1 MRIWIDLSAPAHP
14 VVFRPLVRR
23 LRDAGH
29 EVEVTARDFAQ
40 TLELAEIAGL
50 DALAVGAHGGRSAGG
65 KLRSLAGRSA
75 ALWRWARTRPRFDL
89 AAAHGS
95 NDLPIVARALRVP
108 AVDLFDY
115 EWATFQHMI
124 GCRLARRVIVP
135 DAIPPE
141 RLRRYGAGPR
151 KLRRYPGLK
160 EEYFLHDFE
169 PDPRH
174 PRERRRRPRAHRRR
188 AAHAPG
194 RGALPP
200 RRQPRLRRPARPPR
214 ARPRHPRRRAAA
226 PARAGRGA
234 ARLALPS
241 VLVPE
246 HAVDGPSLVSAS
258 DLVISAGGSMNR
270 EAVALGV
277 PVYTTFQGRMGGV
290 DEKLL
295 REGRLRR
302 LERAGDVELRRRD
315 RSAPRLRRD
324 PQLIVDLILGA
335 LRSAPSSLRAD
346 RTGAGRRSCTEFT
359 SIEASAACMC
369 SAGYGCS
376 SASAASTGTSRS
388 SHCSSTLARQ
398 DHGHAVVHRARRARS
413 RSS

>member
-14 VVFRPLVRR
+14 VVFRPLVQR
-23 LRDAGH
+23 LRAAGH

-40 TLELAEIAGL
+40 TLELAQLAGL
-50 DALAVGAHGGRSAGG
+50 NAFAVGAHGGRSAGG
-65 KLRSLAGRSA
+65 KLRSLAGRST
-75 ALWRWARTRPRFDL
+75 ALWRWARGRPRFDL

-95 NDLPIVARALRVP
+95 NDLPIVASALRVP

-135 DAIPPE
+135 DAIPPD

-169 PDPRH
+169 PDPGIL
-174 PRERRRRPRAHRRR
+174 EKVGAD
-188 AAHAPG
+188 PG
-194 RGALPP
+194 RIVVVLRTPPAAALYHRVDNPIYADLLDRLGNDP
-200 RRQPRLRRPARPPR
+200 GIHAVVLPRLREQADELR
-214 ARPRHPRRRAAA
+214 
-226 PARAGRGA
+226 
-234 ARLALPS
+234 RLALPS

-246 HAVDGPSLVSAS
+246 HAIDGPSLVSAS

-302 LERAGDVELRRRD
+302 LERASDVELRRRD
-315 RSAPRLRRD
+315 RSVPRLRRD
-324 PQLIVDLILGA
+324 PQVIVDLILGA
-335 LRSAPSSLRAD
+335 LA
-346 RTGAGRRSCTEFT
+346 
-359 SIEASAACMC
+359 
-369 SAGYGCS
+369 
-376 SASAASTGTSRS
+376 
-388 SHCSSTLARQ
+388 
-398 DHGHAVVHRARRARS
+398 
-413 RSS
+413 

>member
-14 VVFRPLVRR
+14 VVFRPLVQR
-23 LRDAGH
+23 LRAAGH

-40 TLELAEIAGL
+40 TLELAQLARI

-75 ALWRWARTRPRFDL
+75 ALWRWAHRRPRFDL

-95 NDLPIVARALRVP
+95 NDLPIVARTLGIP

-160 EEYFLHDFE
+160 EEYFLNDFE
-169 PDPRH
+169 PDPRILEH
-174 PRERRRRPRAHRRR
+174 IGADSERIIVVLRTPPTAALYHRVHNPVYAELLDRVGSDP
-188 AAHAPG
+188 AIHAVV
-194 RGALPP
+194 L
-200 RRQPRLRRPARPPR
+200 PRLEEQAEELR
-214 ARPRHPRRRAAA
+214 
-226 PARAGRGA
+226 
-234 ARLALPS
+234 RLALPS
-241 VLVPE
+241 VIVPM
-246 HAVDGPSLVSAS
+246 HAVDGPSLVSAA

-290 DEKLL
+290 DEQLL
-295 REGRLRR
+295 REGKLRR
-302 LERAGDVELRRRD
+302 LERAADVKIERRD
-315 RSAPRLRRD
+315 RTTARLRRD
-324 PQLIVDLILGA
+324 PQLIVDLILG
-335 LRSAPSSLRAD
+335 
-346 RTGAGRRSCTEFT
+346 
-359 SIEASAACMC
+359 
-369 SAGYGCS
+369 
-376 SASAASTGTSRS
+376 
-388 SHCSSTLARQ
+388 TL
-398 DHGHAVVHRARRARS
+398 D
-413 RSS
+413 

>member
-1 MRIWIDLSAPAHP
+1 VRIWIDLSAPAHP
-14 VVFRPLVRR
+14 VVFRPIVRR
-23 LRDAGH
+23 LREAGH
-29 EVEVTARDFAQ
+29 DVEVTARDFAQ

-65 KLRSLAGRSA
+65 KLRSLAGRST

-141 RLRRYGAGPR
+141 RLKRYGAGPR

-169 PDPRH
+169 PDPDILSKIGADPSRIVVVLRT
-174 PRERRRRPRAHRRR
+174 PPTAALYHRVDNPVYAELLDRLG
-188 AAHAPG
+188 HDEG
-194 RGALPP
+194 IHTVIL
-200 RRQPRLRRPARPPR
+200 PRLREQADEL
-214 ARPRHPRRRAAA
+214 
-226 PARAGRGA
+226 

-241 VLVPE
+241 VIVPA
-246 HAVDGPSLVSAS
+246 HAVDGPSLVAAS

-295 REGRLRR
+295 REGKLRR
-302 LERAGDVELRRRD
+302 LEHASDVVIERRD
-315 RSAPRLRRD
+315 RTAPRLRRD
-324 PQLIVDLILGA
+324 PQLIVDLILG
-335 LRSAPSSLRAD
+335 
-346 RTGAGRRSCTEFT
+346 
-359 SIEASAACMC
+359 
-369 SAGYGCS
+369 
-376 SASAASTGTSRS
+376 
-388 SHCSSTLARQ
+388 TL
-398 DHGHAVVHRARRARS
+398 G
-413 RSS
+413 

>member
-23 LRDAGH
+23 LRAAGH

-40 TLELAEIAGL
+40 TLELAQIAGL
-50 DALAVGAHGGRSAGG
+50 DALAVGKHGGRSSAG

-75 ALWRWARTRPRFDL
+75 ALWRWARGRPPFDL

-95 NDLPIVARALRVP
+95 NDLPVVARALRVP

-135 DAIPPE
+135 DSIPPE
-141 RLRRYGAGPR
+141 RLERYGVGPR

-169 PDPRH
+169 PDPGILEAVGADAGRIVVVLRT
-174 PRERRRRPRAHRRR
+174 PPVAALYHRVHNPLYADLLDRLGHD
-188 AAHAPG
+188 ASIHAVV
-194 RGALPP
+194 L
-200 RRQPRLRRPARPPR
+200 PRLREQAEELR
-214 ARPRHPRRRAAA
+214 
-226 PARAGRGA
+226 
-234 ARLALPS
+234 RLALPS
-241 VLVPE
+241 VIVPE
-246 HAVDGPSLVSAS
+246 HAVDGPSLVAAS

-290 DEKLL
+290 DEKLM

-302 LERAGDVELRRRD
+302 LEQVSDIELRRRD

-324 PQLIVDLILGA
+324 PQLIVDLILG
-335 LRSAPSSLRAD
+335 
-346 RTGAGRRSCTEFT
+346 
-359 SIEASAACMC
+359 
-369 SAGYGCS
+369 
-376 SASAASTGTSRS
+376 
-388 SHCSSTLARQ
+388 TLASDAAPVLLQR
-398 DHGHAVVHRARRARS
+398 VE
-413 RSS
+413 

>member
-50 DALAVGAHGGRSAGG
+50 GALAVGAHGGRSAGG
-65 KLRSLAGRSA
+65 KFRSLASRSY

-141 RLRRYGAGPR
+141 RLARYGATPR

-169 PDPRH
+169 PDPGILAAVGAD
-174 PRERRRRPRAHRRR
+174 PERLIVVLRTPPVAALYHRVHNPVYAELLDRLGHDTGI
-188 AAHAPG
+188 HAVV
-194 RGALPP
+194 L
-200 RRQPRLRRPARPPR
+200 PRLREQAEELR
-214 ARPRHPRRRAAA
+214 
-226 PARAGRGA
+226 
-234 ARLALPS
+234 RLALPS
-241 VLVPE
+241 VIVPE
-246 HAVDGPSLVSAS
+246 HAIDGPSLVAAS

-295 REGRLRR
+295 REGKLRR
-302 LERAGDVELRRRD
+302 LDHAGDVELKRRD
-315 RSAPRLRRD
+315 RSAPRMRRD
-324 PQLIVDLILGA
+324 PQLIVDMILGA
-335 LRSAPSSLRAD
+335 LDP
-346 RTGAGRRSCTEFT
+346 
-359 SIEASAACMC
+359 AS
-369 SAGYGCS
+369 
-376 SASAASTGTSRS
+376 
-388 SHCSSTLARQ
+388 Q
-398 DHGHAVVHRARRARS
+398 
-413 RSS
+413 

>member
-14 VVFRPLVRR
+14 VVFRPLVQR
-23 LRDAGH
+23 LRAGGH

-40 TLELAEIAGL
+40 TLELTQLAGI
-50 DALAVGAHGGRSAGG
+50 DALPVGAHGGRSAGG

-75 ALWRWARTRPRFDL
+75 ALWRWARTRPHFDL

-95 NDLPIVARALRVP
+95 NDLPIVARLLRVP

-141 RLRRYGAGPR
+141 RLRRYGVRER

-169 PDPRH
+169 PDPGIL
-174 PRERRRRPRAHRRR
+174 ERVGADPERIVVVMRTPPTAALYHRVHNPVYADLLDRFGHDPGI
-188 AAHAPG
+188 HAVV
-194 RGALPP
+194 L
-200 RRQPRLRRPARPPR
+200 PRLREQAEELR
-214 ARPRHPRRRAAA
+214 
-226 PARAGRGA
+226 
-234 ARLALPS
+234 RLALPS
-241 VLVPE
+241 VIVPE
-246 HAVDGPSLVSAS
+246 HAIDGPSLVAAS

-290 DEKLL
+290 DEKLM
-295 REGRLRR
+295 REGKLRR
-302 LERAGDVELRRRD
+302 LEHAAAAEIRRRD

-335 LRSAPSSLRAD
+335 
-346 RTGAGRRSCTEFT
+346 
-359 SIEASAACMC
+359 
-369 SAGYGCS
+369 
-376 SASAASTGTSRS
+376 
-388 SHCSSTLARQ
+388 
-398 DHGHAVVHRARRARS
+398 V
-413 RSS
+413 

>member
-14 VVFRPLVRR
+14 VVFRPIVAR
-23 LRDAGH
+23 LRAAGH

-95 NDLPIVARALRVP
+95 NDLPIVAQTLRVP

-141 RLRRYGAGPR
+141 RLKRYGANAK
-151 KLRRYPGLK
+151 KLRQYPGLK
-160 EEYFLHDFE
+160 EEYFLNDFE
-169 PDPRH
+169 PDAGILASVGADP
-174 PRERRRRPRAHRRR
+174 ERIVVVLRTPPVAALYHRVDNPVYADLLDRLGHDPGI
-188 AAHAPG
+188 HAVV
-194 RGALPP
+194 L
-200 RRQPRLRRPARPPR
+200 PRLREQADELQ
-214 ARPRHPRRRAAA
+214 
-226 PARAGRGA
+226 
-234 ARLALPS
+234 RLALPS
-241 VLVPE
+241 VIVPE

-302 LERAGDVELRRRD
+302 LENAGDVELRRRD

-335 LRSAPSSLRAD
+335 LR
-346 RTGAGRRSCTEFT
+346 
-359 SIEASAACMC
+359 
-369 SAGYGCS
+369 
-376 SASAASTGTSRS
+376 
-388 SHCSSTLARQ
+388 
-398 DHGHAVVHRARRARS
+398 
-413 RSS
+413 

>member
-14 VVFRPLVRR
+14 VVFRPLVQR
-23 LRDAGH
+23 LRAGGH

-40 TLELAEIAGL
+40 TLELARLAGI

-65 KLRSLAGRSA
+65 KLRSLAGRST

-95 NDLPIVARALRVP
+95 NDLPLVARALRVP

-135 DAIPPE
+135 EAIPPE

-169 PDPRH
+169 PDPGILEH
-174 PRERRRRPRAHRRR
+174 VGADPERIVVVLRTPPTAALYHRVHNPVYADLLDRLGHDP
-188 AAHAPG
+188 AVHAVV
-194 RGALPP
+194 L
-200 RRQPRLRRPARPPR
+200 PRLREQADELR
-214 ARPRHPRRRAAA
+214 
-226 PARAGRGA
+226 
-234 ARLALPS
+234 RLALPS
-241 VLVPE
+241 VIVPE

-290 DEKLL
+290 DEQLL

-302 LERAGDVELRRRD
+302 LERASDVEIRRRD
-315 RSAPRLRRD
+315 RTTPRLRRD
-324 PQLIVDLILGA
+324 PQLIVDLILG
-335 LRSAPSSLRAD
+335 
-346 RTGAGRRSCTEFT
+346 
-359 SIEASAACMC
+359 
-369 SAGYGCS
+369 
-376 SASAASTGTSRS
+376 
-388 SHCSSTLARQ
+388 TL
-398 DHGHAVVHRARRARS
+398 DES
-413 RSS
+413 

>member
-50 DALAVGAHGGRSAGG
+50 GALAVGAHGGRSAGG
-65 KLRSLAGRSA
+65 KLRSLASRSY

-141 RLRRYGAGPR
+141 RLARYGAGPR

-169 PDPRH
+169 PDPGIL
-174 PRERRRRPRAHRRR
+174 AQVG
-188 AAHAPG
+188 ADPG
-194 RGALPP
+194 RLIVVLRTPPVAALYHRVHNPVYAELLD
-200 RRQPRLRRPARPPR
+200 RLGHDDDIHAVVLPRLREQAEELR
-214 ARPRHPRRRAAA
+214 
-226 PARAGRGA
+226 
-234 ARLALPS
+234 RLALPS
-241 VLVPE
+241 VIVPE
-246 HAVDGPSLVSAS
+246 HAIDGPSLVAAS

-290 DEKLL
+290 DEKLM
-295 REGRLRR
+295 REGKLRR
-302 LERAGDVELRRRD
+302 LEHAADVQLERRD

-335 LRSAPSSLRAD
+335 LA
-346 RTGAGRRSCTEFT
+346 
-359 SIEASAACMC
+359 
-369 SAGYGCS
+369 
-376 SASAASTGTSRS
+376 
-388 SHCSSTLARQ
+388 
-398 DHGHAVVHRARRARS
+398 
-413 RSS
+413 

>member
-23 LRDAGH
+23 LREAGH
-29 EVEVTARDFAQ
+29 DVEVTARDFAQ
-40 TLELAEIAGL
+40 TLELAELAGL
-50 DALAVGAHGGRSAGG
+50 GALAVGAHGGRSAGG

-95 NDLPIVARALRVP
+95 NDLPIVARTLRVP

-141 RLRRYGAGPR
+141 RLRRYGVGAS

-169 PDPRH
+169 PDPGILAQVGADPQRIVVVMRT
-174 PRERRRRPRAHRRR
+174 PPTAALYHRVHNPVYADLLDRFGHDPGI
-188 AAHAPG
+188 HAVV
-194 RGALPP
+194 L
-200 RRQPRLRRPARPPR
+200 PRLREQADELR
-214 ARPRHPRRRAAA
+214 
-226 PARAGRGA
+226 
-234 ARLALPS
+234 RLALPS
-241 VLVPE
+241 VIVPE
-246 HAVDGPSLVSAS
+246 RAIDGPSLVAAS

-290 DEKLL
+290 DEQLM
-295 REGRLRR
+295 REGKLRR
-302 LERAGDVELRRRD
+302 LEDAAAVDIRRRD
-315 RSAPRLRRD
+315 RSMPRLRRD
-324 PQLIVDLILGA
+324 PQLIVDLILG
-335 LRSAPSSLRAD
+335 
-346 RTGAGRRSCTEFT
+346 
-359 SIEASAACMC
+359 
-369 SAGYGCS
+369 
-376 SASAASTGTSRS
+376 
-388 SHCSSTLARQ
+388 TL
-398 DHGHAVVHRARRARS
+398 G
-413 RSS
+413 

>member
-40 TLELAEIAGL
+40 TLELAQIANL
-50 DALAVGAHGGRSAGG
+50 DALAVGSHGGRSAGG

-95 NDLPIVARALRVP
+95 NDLPIVARALRTP

-141 RLRRYGAGPR
+141 RLKRYGAGPR
-151 KLRRYPGLK
+151 KLRQYPGLK
-160 EEYFLHDFE
+160 EEYFLNDFE
-169 PDPRH
+169 PDPGILASIGAD
-174 PRERRRRPRAHRRR
+174 PERIVVVLRTPPVAALYHRVDNPVYTELLDRLGNDPGV
-188 AAHAPG
+188 HAVV
-194 RGALPP
+194 L
-200 RRQPRLRRPARPPR
+200 PRLREQADELR
-214 ARPRHPRRRAAA
+214 
-226 PARAGRGA
+226 
-234 ARLALPS
+234 RLALPS

-302 LERAGDVELRRRD
+302 LETAGDLELRRRD
-315 RSAPRLRRD
+315 RAVPRLRRD
-324 PQLIVDLILGA
+324 PQLIVDLILG
-335 LRSAPSSLRAD
+335 
-346 RTGAGRRSCTEFT
+346 
-359 SIEASAACMC
+359 
-369 SAGYGCS
+369 
-376 SASAASTGTSRS
+376 
-388 SHCSSTLARQ
+388 TL
-398 DHGHAVVHRARRARS
+398 S
-413 RSS
+413 

>member
-14 VVFRPLVRR
+14 VVFRPIVRR
-23 LRDAGH
+23 LREAGH

-50 DALAVGAHGGRSAGG
+50 GALAVGAHGGRSAGG

-75 ALWRWARTRPRFDL
+75 ALWRWARMRPRFDL

-141 RLRRYGAGPR
+141 RLRRYGVGPR
-151 KLRRYPGLK
+151 KLRQYPGLK

-169 PDPRH
+169 PDPGILAQVGADPSRIIVVMRT
-174 PRERRRRPRAHRRR
+174 PPTAALYHRVHNPVYSGLLDRLGHDPGV
-188 AAHAPG
+188 HAVV
-194 RGALPP
+194 L
-200 RRQPRLRRPARPPR
+200 PRLREQAEELR
-214 ARPRHPRRRAAA
+214 
-226 PARAGRGA
+226 
-234 ARLALPS
+234 RLALPS
-241 VLVPE
+241 VIVPG
-246 HAVDGPSLVSAS
+246 HAVDGPSLVAAS

-290 DEKLL
+290 DEKLM
-295 REGRLRR
+295 REGKLRR
-302 LERAGDVELRRRD
+302 LENASDVEIQRRD

-324 PQLIVDLILGA
+324 PRLIVDLILGA
-335 LRSAPSSLRAD
+335 L
-346 RTGAGRRSCTEFT
+346 G
-359 SIEASAACMC
+359 
-369 SAGYGCS
+369 
-376 SASAASTGTSRS
+376 
-388 SHCSSTLARQ
+388 
-398 DHGHAVVHRARRARS
+398 
-413 RSS
+413 

>member
-23 LRDAGH
+23 LREAGH
-29 EVEVTARDFAQ
+29 DVEVTARDFAQ

-50 DALAVGAHGGRSAGG
+50 GALAVGAHGGRSAGG
-65 KLRSLAGRSA
+65 KLRSLAGRST

-141 RLRRYGAGPR
+141 RLRRYGAGAR
-151 KLRRYPGLK
+151 KLRQYPGLK
-160 EEYFLHDFE
+160 EEYFLNDFE
-169 PDPRH
+169 PDPGIL
-174 PRERRRRPRAHRRR
+174 AKVG
-188 AAHAPG
+188 ADPG
-194 RGALPP
+194 RIVVVLRTPPVAALYHRVHNPVYTELLDRLGHDP
-200 RRQPRLRRPARPPR
+200 GIHAVVLPRLREQAEELR
-214 ARPRHPRRRAAA
+214 
-226 PARAGRGA
+226 
-234 ARLALPS
+234 RLALPS

-246 HAVDGPSLVSAS
+246 HAVDGPSLVAAS

-295 REGRLRR
+295 REGKLRR
-302 LERAGDVELRRRD
+302 LELASDVVIERRD

-335 LRSAPSSLRAD
+335 L
-346 RTGAGRRSCTEFT
+346 
-359 SIEASAACMC
+359 
-369 SAGYGCS
+369 
-376 SASAASTGTSRS
+376 
-388 SHCSSTLARQ
+388 
-398 DHGHAVVHRARRARS
+398 
-413 RSS
+413 

>member
-23 LRDAGH
+23 LRAAGH

-50 DALAVGAHGGRSAGG
+50 DAHAVGAHGGRSAGG
-65 KLRSLAGRSA
+65 KLRSLAGRST
-75 ALWRWARTRPRFDL
+75 ALWRWARSRPRFDL

-95 NDLPIVARALRVP
+95 NDLPIVARALRIP

-135 DAIPPE
+135 DAIPPQ
-141 RLRRYGAGPR
+141 RLERYGVRPR
-151 KLRRYPGLK
+151 KLRQYPGLK

-169 PDPRH
+169 PDPGILEKVGADAKRLVVVLRT
-174 PRERRRRPRAHRRR
+174 PPVAALYHRVHNPVYAELLDRLGHDSGI
-188 AAHAPG
+188 HAVV
-194 RGALPP
+194 L
-200 RRQPRLRRPARPPR
+200 PRLREQADELR
-214 ARPRHPRRRAAA
+214 
-226 PARAGRGA
+226 
-234 ARLALPS
+234 RLALPS

-246 HAVDGPSLVSAS
+246 HAVDGPSLVAAA

-290 DEKLL
+290 DEKLV
-295 REGRLRR
+295 REGKLRR

-324 PQLIVDLILGA
+324 PQLIVDLILG
-335 LRSAPSSLRAD
+335 
-346 RTGAGRRSCTEFT
+346 
-359 SIEASAACMC
+359 
-369 SAGYGCS
+369 
-376 SASAASTGTSRS
+376 
-388 SHCSSTLARQ
+388 TLT
-398 DHGHAVVHRARRARS
+398 
-413 RSS
+413 

>member
-14 VVFRPLVRR
+14 VVFRPVVQR
-23 LRDAGH
+23 LRAAGH

-40 TLELAEIAGL
+40 TLELAQIAGL

-75 ALWRWARTRPRFDL
+75 ALWRWARARPRFDL

-95 NDLPIVARALRVP
+95 NDLPIVARALRIP

-141 RLRRYGAGPR
+141 RLRRFGAGPR

-169 PDPRH
+169 PDPGILSSVGADPQRIVVVLRT
-174 PRERRRRPRAHRRR
+174 PPVAALYHRVDNPVYADLLDRLGHDPGI
-188 AAHAPG
+188 HAVV
-194 RGALPP
+194 L
-200 RRQPRLRRPARPPR
+200 PRLREQAVELR
-214 ARPRHPRRRAAA
+214 
-226 PARAGRGA
+226 
-234 ARLALPS
+234 RLALPS
-241 VLVPE
+241 VIVPE

-302 LERAGDVELRRRD
+302 LERAADVELRRRD

-324 PQLIVDLILGA
+324 PQLIVDLILG
-335 LRSAPSSLRAD
+335 
-346 RTGAGRRSCTEFT
+346 
-359 SIEASAACMC
+359 
-369 SAGYGCS
+369 
-376 SASAASTGTSRS
+376 
-388 SHCSSTLARQ
+388 TLGER
-398 DHGHAVVHRARRARS
+398 VE
-413 RSS
+413 

>member
-14 VVFRPLVRR
+14 VVFRPLVQR
-23 LRDAGH
+23 LRAAGH

-40 TLELAEIAGL
+40 TLELAQIAGI
-50 DALAVGAHGGRSAGG
+50 DAFAVGAHGGRSASG

-75 ALWRWARTRPRFDL
+75 ALWRWARSRPRFDL

-95 NDLPIVARALRVP
+95 NDLPIVARTLGVP

-160 EEYFLHDFE
+160 EEYFLNDFE
-169 PDPRH
+169 PDPAIL
-174 PRERRRRPRAHRRR
+174 ERVGADPERIIVVLRTPPTAALYHRVHNPVYAELLDRVGR
-188 AAHAPG
+188 DPAIHAVV
-194 RGALPP
+194 L
-200 RRQPRLRRPARPPR
+200 PRLAEQAEELR
-214 ARPRHPRRRAAA
+214 
-226 PARAGRGA
+226 
-234 ARLALPS
+234 RLALPS
-241 VLVPE
+241 VIVPG

-290 DEKLL
+290 DEQLL
-295 REGRLRR
+295 RDGKLRR
-302 LERAGDVELRRRD
+302 LERAADVKIERRD
-315 RSAPRLRRD
+315 RTTPRLRRD
-324 PQLIVDLILGA
+324 PQLIVDLILG
-335 LRSAPSSLRAD
+335 
-346 RTGAGRRSCTEFT
+346 
-359 SIEASAACMC
+359 
-369 SAGYGCS
+369 
-376 SASAASTGTSRS
+376 
-388 SHCSSTLARQ
+388 TLA
-398 DHGHAVVHRARRARS
+398 
-413 RSS
+413 

>member
-1 MRIWIDLSAPAHP
+1 MSDAAEALVAHISRLEKELVDARKDRDRLAAIERALGRRRNAPGGRVPMRIWIDLSAPAHP
-14 VVFRPLVRR
+14 VVFRPLVQR
-23 LRDAGH
+23 LRAAGH

-40 TLELAEIAGL
+40 TLELAQLAGI

-65 KLRSLAGRSA
+65 KLRSLAGRST
-75 ALWRWARTRPRFDL
+75 ALWRWARSRPRFDL

-95 NDLPIVARALRVP
+95 NDLPIVARALRIP

-141 RLRRYGAGPR
+141 RLRRYGASPR
-151 KLRRYPGLK
+151 KLRQYPGLK

-169 PDPRH
+169 PDPGIL
-174 PRERRRRPRAHRRR
+174 ERV
-188 AAHAPG
+188 
-194 RGALPP
+194 GADP
-200 RRQPRLRRPARPPR
+200 RRIVVVLRTPPTAALYHRVHNPVYADLLDRLGSDPDVHAVVLPRLREQADELR
-214 ARPRHPRRRAAA
+214 
-226 PARAGRGA
+226 
-234 ARLALPS
+234 RLALPS
-241 VLVPE
+241 VIVPE

-290 DEKLL
+290 DEKLM

-302 LERAGDVELRRRD
+302 LERASDVEIRRRD
-315 RSAPRLRRD
+315 RSAERLRRD

-335 LRSAPSSLRAD
+335 VR
-346 RTGAGRRSCTEFT
+346 
-359 SIEASAACMC
+359 
-369 SAGYGCS
+369 
-376 SASAASTGTSRS
+376 
-388 SHCSSTLARQ
+388 
-398 DHGHAVVHRARRARS
+398 
-413 RSS
+413 

>member
-14 VVFRPLVRR
+14 VVFRPLVQR
-23 LRDAGH
+23 LRAAGH

-40 TLELAEIAGL
+40 TLELAQLAGI

-65 KLRSLAGRSA
+65 KLRSLAGRST
-75 ALWRWARTRPRFDL
+75 ALWRWARSRPRFDL

-95 NDLPIVARALRVP
+95 NDLPIVARALRIP

-141 RLRRYGAGPR
+141 RLRRYGASPR
-151 KLRRYPGLK
+151 KLRQYPGLK

-169 PDPRH
+169 PDPGIL
-174 PRERRRRPRAHRRR
+174 EQVGADARRIVVVLRTPPTAALYHRVHNPVYADLLDRLGSDPDV
-188 AAHAPG
+188 HAVV
-194 RGALPP
+194 L
-200 RRQPRLRRPARPPR
+200 PRLREQADELR
-214 ARPRHPRRRAAA
+214 
-226 PARAGRGA
+226 
-234 ARLALPS
+234 RLALPS
-241 VLVPE
+241 VIVPE

-290 DEKLL
+290 DEKLM

-302 LERAGDVELRRRD
+302 LERASDVEIRRRD
-315 RSAPRLRRD
+315 RSAERLRRD

-335 LRSAPSSLRAD
+335 VR
-346 RTGAGRRSCTEFT
+346 
-359 SIEASAACMC
+359 
-369 SAGYGCS
+369 
-376 SASAASTGTSRS
+376 
-388 SHCSSTLARQ
+388 
-398 DHGHAVVHRARRARS
+398 
-413 RSS
+413 

>member
-23 LRDAGH
+23 LREAGH
-29 EVEVTARDFAQ
+29 DVEVTARDFAQ

-65 KLRSLAGRSA
+65 KVRSLAGRSA

-95 NDLPIVARALRVP
+95 NDLPIVARARRIP

-151 KLRRYPGLK
+151 KLRQYPGLK
-160 EEYFLHDFE
+160 EEYFLNDFE
-169 PDPRH
+169 PDPGILQKVGAD
-174 PRERRRRPRAHRRR
+174 PERIVVVVRTPPVAALYHRVDNPVYTELLDRLGNDPGV
-188 AAHAPG
+188 HAVV
-194 RGALPP
+194 L
-200 RRQPRLRRPARPPR
+200 PRLREQADELR
-214 ARPRHPRRRAAA
+214 
-226 PARAGRGA
+226 
-234 ARLALPS
+234 RLALPS

-302 LERAGDVELRRRD
+302 LEHASDVALERRD
-315 RSAPRLRRD
+315 RTAPRLRRD
-324 PQLIVDLILGA
+324 PQLIVDLILG
-335 LRSAPSSLRAD
+335 
-346 RTGAGRRSCTEFT
+346 
-359 SIEASAACMC
+359 
-369 SAGYGCS
+369 
-376 SASAASTGTSRS
+376 
-388 SHCSSTLARQ
+388 TL
-398 DHGHAVVHRARRARS
+398 
-413 RSS
+413 

>member
-14 VVFRPLVRR
+14 VVFRPLIQR
-23 LRDAGH
+23 LRAAGH

-40 TLELAEIAGL
+40 TLELAQLAGI

-65 KLRSLAGRSA
+65 KFRSLASRST
-75 ALWRWARTRPRFDL
+75 ALWRWARNRPRFDL

-135 DAIPPE
+135 EAIPPE
-141 RLRRYGAGPR
+141 RLRRYGVGPR

-160 EEYFLHDFE
+160 EEYFLNDFE
-169 PDPRH
+169 PDPDILEHVGADAKRIIVVLRT
-174 PRERRRRPRAHRRR
+174 PPTAALYHRVHNPVYADLLDRLGSDPDV
-188 AAHAPG
+188 HAVV
-194 RGALPP
+194 L
-200 RRQPRLRRPARPPR
+200 PRLREQADELR
-214 ARPRHPRRRAAA
+214 
-226 PARAGRGA
+226 
-234 ARLALPS
+234 RLALPS
-241 VLVPE
+241 VIVPE
-246 HAVDGPSLVSAS
+246 QAVDGPSLVSAS

-302 LERAGDVELRRRD
+302 LERAADVEIRRRD
-315 RSAPRLRRD
+315 RTAPRLRRD
-324 PQLIVDLILGA
+324 PQLIVDLILG
-335 LRSAPSSLRAD
+335 
-346 RTGAGRRSCTEFT
+346 
-359 SIEASAACMC
+359 
-369 SAGYGCS
+369 
-376 SASAASTGTSRS
+376 
-388 SHCSSTLARQ
+388 TL
-398 DHGHAVVHRARRARS
+398 S
-413 RSS
+413 

>member
-1 MRIWIDLSAPAHP
+1 VRIWIDLSAPAHP
-14 VVFRPLVRR
+14 VVFRPIVRR
-23 LRDAGH
+23 LREAGH
-29 EVEVTARDFAQ
+29 DVEVTARDFAQ

-65 KLRSLAGRSA
+65 KLRSLAGRST

-141 RLRRYGAGPR
+141 RLKRYGAGPR

-169 PDPRH
+169 PDPDILSKIGADPSRIVVVLRT
-174 PRERRRRPRAHRRR
+174 PPTAALYHRVDNPVYAELLDRLG
-188 AAHAPG
+188 HDEG
-194 RGALPP
+194 VHTVIL
-200 RRQPRLRRPARPPR
+200 PRLREQADEL
-214 ARPRHPRRRAAA
+214 
-226 PARAGRGA
+226 

-241 VLVPE
+241 VIVPA
-246 HAVDGPSLVSAS
+246 HAVDGPSLVAAS

-295 REGRLRR
+295 REGKLRR
-302 LERAGDVELRRRD
+302 LEHASDVVIERRD
-315 RSAPRLRRD
+315 RTAPRLRRD
-324 PQLIVDLILGA
+324 PQLIVDLILG
-335 LRSAPSSLRAD
+335 
-346 RTGAGRRSCTEFT
+346 
-359 SIEASAACMC
+359 
-369 SAGYGCS
+369 
-376 SASAASTGTSRS
+376 
-388 SHCSSTLARQ
+388 TL
-398 DHGHAVVHRARRARS
+398 G
-413 RSS
+413 

>member
-14 VVFRPLVRR
+14 VVFRPIVQR

-50 DALAVGAHGGRSAGG
+50 DALEIGAHGGSSAAG
-65 KLRSLAGRSA
+65 KLRSLAGRSR
-75 ALWRWARTRPRFDL
+75 ALLRWARTRPPFDL

-95 NDLPIVARALRVP
+95 NDLPLVALRLRVP

-141 RLRRYGAGPR
+141 RLKRYGAGPR

-160 EEYFLHDFE
+160 EEYFLNDFE
-169 PDPRH
+169 PDPHILEKVGADPARIVVVLRT
-174 PRERRRRPRAHRRR
+174 PPVAALYHRVHNPVYAELLDRLGHDDGI
-188 AAHAPG
+188 HAVV
-194 RGALPP
+194 L
-200 RRQPRLRRPARPPR
+200 PRLREQADELR
-214 ARPRHPRRRAAA
+214 
-226 PARAGRGA
+226 
-234 ARLALPS
+234 RLALPS
-241 VLVPE
+241 VIVPE
-246 HAVDGPSLVSAS
+246 HAIDGPSLVSAS

-295 REGRLRR
+295 REGKLRR
-302 LERAGDVELRRRD
+302 LERARDVQIERRD
-315 RSAPRLRRD
+315 RDAPRLRRD

-335 LRSAPSSLRAD
+335 
-346 RTGAGRRSCTEFT
+346 
-359 SIEASAACMC
+359 
-369 SAGYGCS
+369 
-376 SASAASTGTSRS
+376 
-388 SHCSSTLARQ
+388 
-398 DHGHAVVHRARRARS
+398 V
-413 RSS
+413 

>member
-1 MRIWIDLSAPAHP
+1 VRIWIDLSAPAHP
-14 VVFRPLVRR
+14 VVFRPIVRR
-23 LRDAGH
+23 LREAGH
-29 EVEVTARDFAQ
+29 DVEVTARDFAQ

-50 DALAVGAHGGRSAGG
+50 DALPVGAHGGRTAGG

-75 ALWRWARTRPRFDL
+75 SLWRWARTRPRFDL

-141 RLRRYGAGPR
+141 RLKRYGAGPR
-151 KLRRYPGLK
+151 KLRQYPGLK

-169 PDPRH
+169 PDPGILAQVGADPARIVVVLRT
-174 PRERRRRPRAHRRR
+174 PPVAALYHRVHNPVYAELLDRLG
-188 AAHAPG
+188 HDPDIHTVV
-194 RGALPP
+194 L
-200 RRQPRLRRPARPPR
+200 PRLREQADEL
-214 ARPRHPRRRAAA
+214 
-226 PARAGRGA
+226 

-241 VLVPE
+241 VLVPP
-246 HAVDGPSLVSAS
+246 HAVDGPSLVAAS

-302 LERAGDVELRRRD
+302 LEHASDVVIERRD
-315 RSAPRLRRD
+315 RGAPRLRRD

-335 LRSAPSSLRAD
+335 L
-346 RTGAGRRSCTEFT
+346 T
-359 SIEASAACMC
+359 
-369 SAGYGCS
+369 
-376 SASAASTGTSRS
+376 
-388 SHCSSTLARQ
+388 
-398 DHGHAVVHRARRARS
+398 
-413 RSS
+413 